1 MICLSE
7 DVTAKIASFL
17 LEKESLTLEQLDQAK
32 ASASEQQSCLIQ
44 VLIENK
50 HITQEELADEVAKLY
65 GLKRVTLFKAS
76 DVEDKA
82 YSILSEDFI
91 AENHVIPFSLTKDTI
106 KVAISDPAALSVMGN
121 VKVLS
126 SRQVETFVVTFKEVK
141 DIITKR
147 SNIQFGS
154 ASGLKNDD
162 AEESE
167 EESSEIIRYVNQIIE
182 IAISEGA
189 SDIHIEPFRN
199 KSRLR
204 YRIDGVLN
212 TQSEKLMTGFSVSS
226 ESSFLHEH
234 YAAVT
239 TRVKIMA
246 TLDISEKRLPQDGAI
261 IFKAKKTSIDL
272 RISVLPTNNGERV
285 VMRILDKGAISMSID
300 SLGFDASDLKK
311 VKSAIDAPQGMVLV
325 TGPTGS
331 GKTTTQYAA
340 LQRINREDI
349 NILTAEDPIEYNLD
363 GVAQVNVKEN
373 IGLTFAASLRSF
385 LRQDPEVILVG
396 EIRDKETVDIAVKA
410 ALTGHL
416 VFSTLHTND
425 SVSTIT
431 RLLNMGVEPYLI
443 SSSVTLIIAQRLAR
457 RICPLCKVV
466 DKSVNEDVLRSIG
479 FSIEE
484 SSRIK
489 TYKGEGCDE
498 CNGRGTKGRR
508 GIYEVLKITDRIKE
522 AILDDVSL
530 FEIEKIAEDEGL
542 VTMKEC
548 AKGHL
553 QEGEI
558 SFDEFHRVMIV

>member
-7 DVTAKIASFL
+7 DVTAKIASVL
-17 LEKESLTLEQLDQAK
+17 LEKESFTLEQLDQAK

-44 VLIENK
+44 VLIEDK
-50 HITQEELADEVAKLY
+50 YITQEELADEVAKLY

-154 ASGLKNDD
+154 VSGVKNEDV
-162 AEESE
+162 EEDK

-261 IFKAKKTSIDL
+261 VFKAKNTSIDL

-285 VMRILDKGAISMSID
+285 VMRILDKDAISMSID
-300 SLGFDASDLKK
+300 ALGFDASDLKK

-373 IGLTFAASLRSF
+373 IGLTFAATLRSF

-466 DKSVNEDVLRSIG
+466 DKSVNEDGLRSIG

-484 SSRIK
+484 STRIK

-508 GIYEVLKITDRIKE
+508 GIYEVLKITDRIQE
-522 AILDDVSL
+522 AILENVSV
-530 FEIEKIAEDEGL
+530 FEIEKIAEDDGL

>member
-7 DVTAKIASFL
+7 DVTAKISSFL
-17 LEKESLTLEQLDQAK
+17 LEKESLTLGQLDQAK

-44 VLIENK
+44 VLIDNN

-126 SRQVETFVVTFKEVK
+126 GRQVETFVVTFKEVK

-154 ASGLKNDD
+154 ASGLKNEDV
-162 AEESE
+162 EESE

-182 IAISEGA
+182 IAIDEGA
-189 SDIHIEPFRN
+189 SDIHIETFRN
-199 KSRLR
+199 SSRLR

-272 RISVLPTNNGERV
+272 RVSVLPTNNGERV

-300 SLGFDASDLKK
+300 ALGFDASDLKK

-457 RICPLCKVV
+457 RICPSCKVV
-466 DKSVNEDVLRSIG
+466 DKSVNEDALRSIG

-484 SSRIK
+484 STRIK

-498 CNGRGTKGRR
+498 CNSRGTKGRR

-522 AILDDVSL
+522 AILDEVSV
-530 FEIEKIAEDEGL
+530 FEIEKIAGDDGL

>member
-1 MICLSE
+1 MICLSK
-7 DVTAKIASFL
+7 DVTAKIVSFL
-17 LEKESLTLEQLDQAK
+17 LDKETLTSKQLEQAK
-32 ASASEQQSCLIQ
+32 SLAIEQECCLIQ
-44 VLIENK
+44 VLIENN
-50 HITQEELADEVAKLY
+50 HITQERLADEISQLY
-65 GLKRVTLFKAS
+65 DLKRVTLNKAG
-76 DVEDKA
+76 DVEDEA
-82 YSILSEDFI
+82 YSLLSEEFI
-91 AENHVIPFSLTKDTI
+91 IENNIIPFSLNKKTI
-106 KVAISDPAALSVMGN
+106 KVAISDPVALSVMGN

-126 SRQVETFVVTFKEVK
+126 GRKVETFVVTFKEIK

-147 SNIQFGS
+147 TNIQFGS
-154 ASGLKNDD
+154 TSKIKSDEIED
-162 AEESE
+162 E

-182 IAISEGA
+182 LAVSEGA
-189 SDIHIEPFRN
+189 SDIHIEPFR
-199 KSRLR
+199 KDSRLR
-204 YRIDGVLN
+204 YRVDGVLS
-212 TQSEKLMTGFSVSS
+212 TQSEKIMTGFSVSS

-261 IFKAKKTSIDL
+261 IFKSKNANIDL

-311 VKSAIDAPQGMVLV
+311 VKSAVDAPQGMVLV

-340 LQRINREDI
+340 LQRINREGI
-349 NILTAEDPIEYNLD
+349 NILTAEDPVEYNLD
-363 GVAQVNVKEN
+363 GIAQVHVKEK
-373 IGLTFAASLRSF
+373 IGLTFAAALRSF

-396 EIRDKETVDIAVKA
+396 EIRDKETVDIAIKA

-416 VFSTLHTND
+416 VLSTLHTND

-443 SSSVTLIIAQRLAR
+443 SSSLTLIIAQRLAR
-457 RICPLCKVV
+457 KICLSCKVV
-466 DKSVNEDVLRSIG
+466 DESVTGDMLKTVG
-479 FSIEE
+479 FSSEE
-484 SSRIK
+484 ATRVK
-489 TYKGEGCDE
+489 TYTGKGCDK
-498 CNGRGTKGRR
+498 CNGRGNKGRR

-522 AILDDVSL
+522 AILDSSSV
-530 FEIEKIAEDEGL
+530 FEIQKIAEDEGL

-558 SFDEFHRVMIV
+558 SFEEFHRVMIV

>member
-7 DVTAKIASFL
+7 DVTAKIASVL
-17 LEKESLTLEQLDQAK
+17 LEKESLTLGQLDQAK

-44 VLIENK
+44 ILIENK

-91 AENHVIPFSLTKDTI
+91 AENYVIPFSLTKDTI

-154 ASGLKNDD
+154 ASGLKNEDT
-162 AEESE
+162 EESE
-167 EESSEIIRYVNQIIE
+167 EESSEIIRFVNQIIE

-199 KSRLR
+199 SSRLR
-204 YRIDGVLN
+204 YRIDGVLS

-261 IFKAKKTSIDL
+261 VFKAKKTSIDL

-484 SSRIK
+484 STRIK
-489 TYKGEGCDE
+489 TYKGVGCDE

-508 GIYEVLKITDRIKE
+508 GIYEVLRITDRIKE
-522 AILDDVSL
+522 AILDNISI
-530 FEIEKIAEDEGL
+530 FEIEKIAKDDGL

-553 QEGEI
+553 QEGDI

>member
-7 DVTAKIASFL
+7 DITEKISSYL
-17 LEKESLTLEQLDQAK
+17 LDRESITLEQLNQAK
-32 ASASEQQSCLIQ
+32 ASASEQQCCLIQ
-44 VLIENK
+44 ELVESNY
-50 HITQEELADEVAKLY
+50 ITQEELADEISKLY
-65 GLKRVTLFKAS
+65 DLKRITLHKAG
-76 DVEDKA
+76 DVEDEA
-82 YSILSEDFI
+82 YSLLSEDFI
-91 AENHVIPFSLTKDTI
+91 TENHVIPFSLSKKTI

-121 VKVLS
+121 IKVLS
-126 SRQVETFVVTFKEVK
+126 GRKVETFVVTFKEIS
-141 DIITKR
+141 DIIVKR
-147 SNIQFGS
+147 TSAQFGS
-154 ASGLKNDD
+154 VEKSKSTGT
-162 AEESE
+162 EEDE

-182 IAISEGA
+182 LAVSEGA
-189 SDIHIEPFRN
+189 SDIHIEPFRTD
-199 KSRLR
+199 SRLR
-204 YRIDGVLN
+204 YRIDGVLS
-212 TQSEKLMTGFSVSS
+212 TQSEKIMTGFSVSS

-261 IFKAKKTSIDL
+261 VFKSKNANIDL

-311 VKSAIDAPQGMVLV
+311 VKSAVDAPQGMVLV

-340 LQRINREDI
+340 LQRINREGI
-349 NILTAEDPIEYNLD
+349 NILTAEDPVEYNLD
-363 GVAQVNVKEN
+363 GIAQVHVKEK
-373 IGLTFAASLRSF
+373 IGLTFAAALRSF

-396 EIRDKETVDIAVKA
+396 EIRDKETVDIAIKA

-416 VFSTLHTND
+416 VLSTLHTND

-443 SSSVTLIIAQRLAR
+443 SSSLTLIIAQRLAR
-457 RICPLCKVV
+457 KICLSCKVV
-466 DKSVNEDVLRSIG
+466 DESVTGDMLKTVG
-479 FSIEE
+479 FSSEE
-484 SSRIK
+484 ATRVK
-489 TYKGEGCDE
+489 TYTGKGCDK
-498 CNGRGTKGRR
+498 CNGRGNKGRR

-522 AILDDVSL
+522 AILDSSSV
-530 FEIEKIAEDEGL
+530 FEIQKIAEDEGL

-558 SFDEFHRVMIV
+558 SFEEFHRVMIV

>member
-17 LEKESLTLEQLDQAK
+17 LEKESLTLGQLDQAK
-32 ASASEQQSCLIQ
+32 ASDSEQQSCLIQ
-44 VLIENK
+44 LLIENK

-154 ASGLKNDD
+154 ASVLKNEDK
-162 AEESE
+162 EESE

-189 SDIHIEPFRN
+189 SDIHIEPFRK

-457 RICPLCKVV
+457 RICSSCKVV
-466 DKSVNEDVLRSIG
+466 DTSVNEDVLRSIG

-484 SSRIK
+484 STRIK

-508 GIYEVLKITDRIKE
+508 GIYEVLRITDRIKE
-522 AILDDVSL
+522 AILDNISI
-530 FEIEKIAEDEGL
+530 FEIEKIAGDDGL

-553 QEGEI
+553 QEGDI

>member
-17 LEKESLTLEQLDQAK
+17 LDKETLTLGQLDQAK
-32 ASASEQQSCLIQ
+32 ASASEQESCLIQ
-44 VLIENK
+44 ILIENN
-50 HITQEELADEVAKLY
+50 HITEEELADEVAKLY
-65 GLKRVTLFKAS
+65 GLKRVTLLKAS

-126 SRQVETFVVTFKEVK
+126 SLQVETFVVTFKEIK

-154 ASGLKNDD
+154 VSGVKNEDV
-162 AEESE
+162 EEDK

-261 IFKAKKTSIDL
+261 VFKAKKTSIDL

-311 VKSAIDAPQGMVLV
+311 VKSAIDAPQGMILV

-457 RICPLCKVV
+457 RICPSCKVV
-466 DKSVNEDVLRSIG
+466 DTSVNEDVLRSIG

-484 SSRIK
+484 STRIK

-508 GIYEVLKITDRIKE
+508 GIYEVLRITDRIKE
-522 AILDDVSL
+522 AILDNVSV
-530 FEIEKIAEDEGL
+530 FEIEKIAGDEGL

>member
-17 LEKESLTLEQLDQAK
+17 LDKETLTLGQLDQAK

-65 GLKRVTLFKAS
+65 GLKRVTLLKAS

-154 ASGLKNDD
+154 ASGLKNEDT
-162 AEESE
+162 EESE

-457 RICPLCKVV
+457 RICSLCKVV
-466 DKSVNEDVLRSIG
+466 DTSVNEDVLRSIG

-484 SSRIK
+484 STRIK

-508 GIYEVLKITDRIKE
+508 GIYEVLRITDRIKE
-522 AILDDVSL
+522 AILDNISI
-530 FEIEKIAEDEGL
+530 FEIEKIAKDDGL

>member
-7 DVTAKIASFL
+7 DVTAKIASVL
-17 LEKESLTLEQLDQAK
+17 LDEESLTLGQLDQAK

-154 ASGLKNDD
+154 VSGLKNDD
-162 AEESE
+162 VEESE
-167 EESSEIIRYVNQIIE
+167 EESSEIIRYVNQFIE

-199 KSRLR
+199 NSRLR
-204 YRIDGVLN
+204 YRIDGVLT

-226 ESSFLHEH
+226 EFSFLHEH
-234 YAAVT
+234 YAAIT

-261 IFKAKKTSIDL
+261 VFKAKKTSIDL

-300 SLGFDASDLKK
+300 VLGFDASDLKK

-340 LQRINREDI
+340 LQRINRDDI

-363 GVAQVNVKEN
+363 GVAQVQVKEN
-373 IGLTFAASLRSF
+373 IGLTFAAALRSF

-457 RICPLCKVV
+457 RICPSCKVV
-466 DKSVNEDVLRSIG
+466 DKSVNEDALRSIG

-484 SSRIK
+484 STRIK

-498 CNGRGTKGRR
+498 CNSRGTKGRR

-522 AILDDVSL
+522 AILDNVSV
-530 FEIEKIAEDEGL
+530 FEIEKIAKDDGL

>member
-7 DVTAKIASFL
+7 DVTAKIASVL
-17 LEKESLTLEQLDQAK
+17 LEKESFTLEQLDQAK

-44 VLIENK
+44 VLIEDK

-154 ASGLKNDD
+154 VSGVKNEDV
-162 AEESE
+162 EEDK

-261 IFKAKKTSIDL
+261 VFKAKNTSIDL

-285 VMRILDKGAISMSID
+285 VMRILDKDAISMSID
-300 SLGFDASDLKK
+300 ALGFDASDLKK

-373 IGLTFAASLRSF
+373 IGLTFAATLRSF

-466 DKSVNEDVLRSIG
+466 DKSVNEDGLRSIG

-484 SSRIK
+484 STRIK

-508 GIYEVLKITDRIKE
+508 GIYEVLKITDRIQE
-522 AILDDVSL
+522 AILENVSV
-530 FEIEKIAEDEGL
+530 FEIEKIAEDDGL

>member
-7 DVTAKIASFL
+7 DVTAKIASVL
-17 LEKESLTLEQLDQAK
+17 LEKESLTLGQLDQAK

-44 VLIENK
+44 VLIENN

-65 GLKRVTLFKAS
+65 GLKRVTLLKAS

-126 SRQVETFVVTFKEVK
+126 SLQVETFVVTFKEIK

-162 AEESE
+162 VEESE

-311 VKSAIDAPQGMVLV
+311 VKSAIDAPQGMILV

-410 ALTGHL
+410 ALTGQL

-457 RICPLCKVV
+457 RICPSCKVV
-466 DKSVNEDVLRSIG
+466 DTTVNEDVLRSIS

-484 SSRIK
+484 STRIK

-508 GIYEVLKITDRIKE
+508 GIYEVLRITDRIKE
-522 AILDDVSL
+522 AILDNVSV
-530 FEIEKIAEDEGL
+530 FEIEKIAGDDGL

>member
-7 DVTAKIASFL
+7 DVTAKIASVL
-17 LEKESLTLEQLDQAK
+17 LEKESFTLEQLDQAK

-44 VLIENK
+44 VLIEDK
-50 HITQEELADEVAKLY
+50 YITQEELADEVAKLY
-65 GLKRVTLFKAS
+65 GLKRVTLLKAS

-154 ASGLKNDD
+154 ASGLKNEDV
-162 AEESE
+162 EESE

-261 IFKAKKTSIDL
+261 VFKAKKTSIDL

-457 RICPLCKVV
+457 RICPSCKVV
-466 DKSVNEDVLRSIG
+466 DTSVNEDVLRSIG

-484 SSRIK
+484 STRIK

-508 GIYEVLKITDRIKE
+508 GIYEVLRITDRIKE
-522 AILDDVSL
+522 AILDNISV
-530 FEIEKIAEDEGL
+530 FEIEKIAKDDGL

>member
-1 MICLSE
+1 MICLSK
-7 DVTAKIASFL
+7 DVTAKIVSFL
-17 LEKESLTLEQLDQAK
+17 LDKETLTSKQLEQAK
-32 ASASEQQSCLIQ
+32 SLAIEQECCLIQ
-44 VLIENK
+44 VLIENN
-50 HITQEELADEVAKLY
+50 HITQERLADEISQLY
-65 GLKRVTLFKAS
+65 DLKRVTLNKAG
-76 DVEDKA
+76 DVEDEA
-82 YSILSEDFI
+82 YSLLSEEFI
-91 AENHVIPFSLTKDTI
+91 IENNIVPFSLNKKTI
-106 KVAISDPAALSVMGN
+106 KVAISDPVALSVMGN

-126 SRQVETFVVTFKEVK
+126 GRKVETFVVTFKEIK

-147 SNIQFGS
+147 TNIQFGS
-154 ASGLKNDD
+154 TSKIKSDEIED
-162 AEESE
+162 E

-182 IAISEGA
+182 LAVSEGA
-189 SDIHIEPFRN
+189 SDIHIEPFR
-199 KSRLR
+199 KDSRLR
-204 YRIDGVLN
+204 YRVDGVLS
-212 TQSEKLMTGFSVSS
+212 TQSEKIMTGFSVSS

-261 IFKAKKTSIDL
+261 IFKSKNANIDL

-311 VKSAIDAPQGMVLV
+311 VKSAVDAPQGMVLV

-340 LQRINREDI
+340 LQRINREGI
-349 NILTAEDPIEYNLD
+349 NILTAEDPVEYNLD
-363 GVAQVNVKEN
+363 GIAQVHVKEK
-373 IGLTFAASLRSF
+373 IGLTFAAALRSF

-396 EIRDKETVDIAVKA
+396 EIRDKETVDIAIKA

-416 VFSTLHTND
+416 VLSTLHTND

-443 SSSVTLIIAQRLAR
+443 SSSLTLIIAQRLAR
-457 RICPLCKVV
+457 KICLSCKVV
-466 DKSVNEDVLRSIG
+466 DESVTGDMLKTVG
-479 FSIEE
+479 FSSEE
-484 SSRIK
+484 ATRVK
-489 TYKGEGCDE
+489 TYTGKGCDK
-498 CNGRGTKGRR
+498 CNGRGNKGRR

-522 AILDDVSL
+522 AILDSSSV
-530 FEIEKIAEDEGL
+530 FEIQKIAEDEGL

-558 SFDEFHRVMIV
+558 SFEEFHRVMIV

>member
-17 LEKESLTLEQLDQAK
+17 LDKETLTLGQLDQAK

-44 VLIENK
+44 VLIENN

-65 GLKRVTLFKAS
+65 GLKRVTLLKAS

-126 SRQVETFVVTFKEVK
+126 SLQVETFVVTFKEIK

-162 AEESE
+162 VEESE

-199 KSRLR
+199 NSRLR

-457 RICPLCKVV
+457 RICPSCKVV
-466 DKSVNEDVLRSIG
+466 DTSVNEDILRSIG

-484 SSRIK
+484 STRIK

-498 CNGRGTKGRR
+498 CNGRGSKGRR

-522 AILDDVSL
+522 AILDEVSV
-530 FEIEKIAEDEGL
+530 FEIEKIAGDDGL

>member
-7 DVTAKIASFL
+7 DVTAKIASVL
-17 LEKESLTLEQLDQAK
+17 LEKESLTLGQLDQAK

-44 VLIENK
+44 ILIENN

-65 GLKRVTLFKAS
+65 GLKRVTLLKAS

-154 ASGLKNDD
+154 ASGVKNED

-300 SLGFDASDLKK
+300 ALGFDASDLKK

-466 DKSVNEDVLRSIG
+466 DTSVNEDVLRSIG

-484 SSRIK
+484 STRIK

-508 GIYEVLKITDRIKE
+508 GIYEVLRITDRIKE
-522 AILDDVSL
+522 AILDNVSV
-530 FEIEKIAEDEGL
+530 FEIEKIAGDEGL

>member
-7 DVTAKIASFL
+7 DVTAKISSVL
-17 LEKESLTLEQLDQAK
+17 LEKESLTLGQLDQAK

-44 VLIENK
+44 ILIENN

-65 GLKRVTLFKAS
+65 GLKRVTLLKAS

-154 ASGLKNDD
+154 ASGLKNEDT
-162 AEESE
+162 EESE
-167 EESSEIIRYVNQIIE
+167 EESSEIIRFVNQIIE

-261 IFKAKKTSIDL
+261 VFKAKKTSIDL

-311 VKSAIDAPQGMVLV
+311 VKSAIDAPQGMILV

-457 RICPLCKVV
+457 RICPSCKVV
-466 DKSVNEDVLRSIG
+466 DTTVNEDVLRSIS

-484 SSRIK
+484 STRIK

-508 GIYEVLKITDRIKE
+508 GIYEVLRITDRIKE
-522 AILDDVSL
+522 AILDNVSV
-530 FEIEKIAEDEGL
+530 FEIEKIAGDDGL

>member
-1 MICLSE
+1 
-7 DVTAKIASFL
+7 
-17 LEKESLTLEQLDQAK
+17 
-32 ASASEQQSCLIQ
+32 
-44 VLIENK
+44 
-50 HITQEELADEVAKLY
+50 
-65 GLKRVTLFKAS
+65 
-76 DVEDKA
+76 
-82 YSILSEDFI
+82 
-91 AENHVIPFSLTKDTI
+91 
-106 KVAISDPAALSVMGN
+106 
-121 VKVLS
+121 
-126 SRQVETFVVTFKEVK
+126 
-141 DIITKR
+141 
-147 SNIQFGS
+147 
-154 ASGLKNDD
+154 
-162 AEESE
+162 
-167 EESSEIIRYVNQIIE
+167 
-182 IAISEGA
+182 
-189 SDIHIEPFRN
+189 
-199 KSRLR
+199 LR
-204 YRIDGVLN
+204 YRIDGVLT

-226 ESSFLHEH
+226 EFSFLHKH

-261 IFKAKKTSIDL
+261 VFKTKNTSIDL

-300 SLGFDASDLKK
+300 VLGFDASDLKK

-340 LQRINREDI
+340 LQRINRDDI

-363 GVAQVNVKEN
+363 GVAQVQVKEN
-373 IGLTFAASLRSF
+373 IGLTFAATLRSF

-457 RICPLCKVV
+457 RICPSCKVV
-466 DKSVNEDVLRSIG
+466 DKSVNEDALRSIG

-484 SSRIK
+484 STRIK

-498 CNGRGTKGRR
+498 CNSRGTKGRR
-508 GIYEVLKITDRIKE
+508 GIYEVLKITDRIQE
-522 AILDDVSL
+522 AILDNVSVL
-530 FEIEKIAEDEGL
+530 EIEKIAKDGGL

>member
-7 DVTAKIASFL
+7 DVTAKIASVL
-17 LEKESLTLEQLDQAK
+17 LEKESLTLVQLDQAK

-65 GLKRVTLFKAS
+65 GLKRVTLFKAG

-91 AENHVIPFSLTKDTI
+91 AENHVIPFSLTKDII
-106 KVAISDPAALSVMGN
+106 KIAISDPAALSVMGN

-141 DIITKR
+141 DIISKH

-154 ASGLKNDD
+154 ASGLKNEDV
-162 AEESE
+162 EEDK

-182 IAISEGA
+182 IAISDGA

-199 KSRLR
+199 SSRLR

-212 TQSEKLMTGFSVSS
+212 TQSEKLMIGFSVSS

-261 IFKAKKTSIDL
+261 VFKAKKTSVDL

-285 VMRILDKGAISMSID
+285 VMRILDKDAISMSID
-300 SLGFDASDLKK
+300 ALGFDASDLKK

-349 NILTAEDPIEYNLD
+349 NILTVEDPIEYNLD

-373 IGLTFAASLRSF
+373 IGLTFSATLRSF

-425 SVSTIT
+425 SISTIT

-457 RICPLCKVV
+457 RICPSCKVV
-466 DKSVNEDVLRSIG
+466 DTSASEDVLHSVG

-484 SSRIK
+484 STRIK
-489 TYKGEGCDE
+489 TYKGEGCAE
-498 CNGRGTKGRR
+498 CNDRGTKGRR
-508 GIYEVLKITDRIKE
+508 GIYEVLKITGRIRE
-522 AILDDVSL
+522 AILDGVSVV
-530 FEIEKIAEDEGL
+530 EIEKIAEDEGL
-542 VTMKEC
+542 VTMKKY

-553 QEGEI
+553 QEGQI
-558 SFDEFHRVMIV
+558 SLDEFHRVMIV

>member
-1 MICLSE
+1 MICLSD

-32 ASASEQQSCLIQ
+32 ASASEKQSCLIQ
-44 VLIENK
+44 VLIENN
-50 HITQEELADEVAKLY
+50 HITEEELADEVAKLY
-65 GLKRVTLFKAS
+65 GLKRVTLLKAS

-154 ASGLKNDD
+154 ASGVKNEDT
-162 AEESE
+162 EESE

-272 RISVLPTNNGERV
+272 RISVLPTNKGERV

-300 SLGFDASDLKK
+300 ALGFDASDLKK

>member
-17 LEKESLTLEQLDQAK
+17 LDKETLTLGQLDQAK

-44 VLIENK
+44 VLIEDK

-154 ASGLKNDD
+154 VSGVKNED
-162 AEESE
+162 AEEDK

-261 IFKAKKTSIDL
+261 VFKAKKTSIDL

-349 NILTAEDPIEYNLD
+349 NILTVEDPIEYNLD

-396 EIRDKETVDIAVKA
+396 EIRDKETVDIAIKA

-457 RICPLCKVV
+457 RICPSCKVV
-466 DKSVNEDVLRSIG
+466 DTSVNEDILRSIG

-484 SSRIK
+484 STRIK

-498 CNGRGTKGRR
+498 CNGRGSKGRR

-522 AILDDVSL
+522 AILDEVSI
-530 FEIEKIAEDEGL
+530 FEIEKIAGDDGL

>member
-1 MICLSE
+1 MKRY
-7 DVTAKIASFL
+7 TIA
-17 LEKESLTLEQLDQAK
+17 LTLLLALINTGCEDKTVVAASGDPMWVILNHVK
-32 ASASEQQSCLIQ
+32 ADKRQQF
-44 VLIENK
+44 
-50 HITQEELADEVAKLY
+50 EEFAYEVAKLY
-65 GLKRVTLFKAS
+65 GLKRITLFKTS

-154 ASGLKNDD
+154 ASGLKNKDV
-162 AEESE
+162 EEDK

-199 KSRLR
+199 NSRLR

-285 VMRILDKGAISMSID
+285 VMRILDKGAISIRHRYG
-300 SLGFDASDLKK
+300 LLE
-311 VKSAIDAPQGMVLV
+311 ILLI
-325 TGPTGS
+325 TGITPDFPS
-331 GKTTTQYAA
+331 KA
-340 LQRINREDI
+340 
-349 NILTAEDPIEYNLD
+349 ILTAAFPTAY
-363 GVAQVNVKEN
+363 ACF
-373 IGLTFAASLRSF
+373 T
-385 LRQDPEVILVG
+385 
-396 EIRDKETVDIAVKA
+396 
-410 ALTGHL
+410 
-416 VFSTLHTND
+416 STD
-425 SVSTIT
+425 
-431 RLLNMGVEPYLI
+431 
-443 SSSVTLIIAQRLAR
+443 
-457 RICPLCKVV
+457 
-466 DKSVNEDVLRSIG
+466 
-479 FSIEE
+479 
-484 SSRIK
+484 
-489 TYKGEGCDE
+489 
-498 CNGRGTKGRR
+498 
-508 GIYEVLKITDRIKE
+508 E
-522 AILDDVSL
+522 AICL
-530 FEIEKIAEDEGL
+530 AER
-542 VTMKEC
+542 C
-548 AKGHL
+548 
-553 QEGEI
+553 
-558 SFDEFHRVMIV
+558 R

>member
-1 MICLSE
+1 MICLSK
-7 DVTAKIASFL
+7 DVTAKIVSFL
-17 LEKESLTLEQLDQAK
+17 LDKETLTSKQLEQAK
-32 ASASEQQSCLIQ
+32 SLAIEQECCLIQ
-44 VLIENK
+44 VLIENN
-50 HITQEELADEVAKLY
+50 HITQERLADEISQLY
-65 GLKRVTLFKAS
+65 DLKRVTLNKAG
-76 DVEDKA
+76 DVEDEA
-82 YSILSEDFI
+82 YSLLSEEFI
-91 AENHVIPFSLTKDTI
+91 IENNIVPFSLNKKTI
-106 KVAISDPAALSVMGN
+106 KVAISDPVALSVMGN

-126 SRQVETFVVTFKEVK
+126 GRKVETFVVTFKEIK

-147 SNIQFGS
+147 TNIQFGS
-154 ASGLKNDD
+154 TSKIKSDEIED
-162 AEESE
+162 E

-182 IAISEGA
+182 LAVSEGA
-189 SDIHIEPFRN
+189 SDIHIEPFR
-199 KSRLR
+199 KDSRLR
-204 YRIDGVLN
+204 YRVDGVLS
-212 TQSEKLMTGFSVSS
+212 TQSEKIMTGFSVSS

-261 IFKAKKTSIDL
+261 VFKSKNANIDL

-311 VKSAIDAPQGMVLV
+311 VKSAVDAPQGMVLV

-340 LQRINREDI
+340 LQRINREGI
-349 NILTAEDPIEYNLD
+349 NILTAEDPVEYNLD
-363 GVAQVNVKEN
+363 GIAQVHVKEK
-373 IGLTFAASLRSF
+373 IGLTFAAALRSF

-396 EIRDKETVDIAVKA
+396 EIRDKETVDIAIKA

-416 VFSTLHTND
+416 VLSTLHTND

-443 SSSVTLIIAQRLAR
+443 SSSLTLIIAQRLAR
-457 RICPLCKVV
+457 KICLSCKVV
-466 DKSVNEDVLRSIG
+466 DESVTGDMLKTVG
-479 FSIEE
+479 FSSEE
-484 SSRIK
+484 ATRVK
-489 TYKGEGCDE
+489 TYTGKGCDK
-498 CNGRGTKGRR
+498 CNGRGNKGRR

-522 AILDDVSL
+522 AILDSSSV
-530 FEIEKIAEDEGL
+530 FEIQKIAEDEGL

-558 SFDEFHRVMIV
+558 SFEEFHRVMIV

>member
-1 MICLSE
+1 MIYLSE
-7 DVTAKIASFL
+7 DVTAKISSFL
-17 LEKESLTLEQLDQAK
+17 LEKESLTLGQLDQAR

-44 VLIENK
+44 VLIDNK
-50 HITQEELADEVAKLY
+50 HISQEELADEVAKLY

-106 KVAISDPAALSVMGN
+106 KVAISDPAALSLMGN

-126 SRQVETFVVTFKEVK
+126 NRQVETFVVTFKEVK

-154 ASGLKNDD
+154 ASGLKNEDE
-162 AEESE
+162 EESE
-167 EESSEIIRYVNQIIE
+167 EGSSEIIRYVNQIIE
-182 IAISEGA
+182 IAINEGA

-199 KSRLR
+199 NSRLR

-234 YAAVT
+234 YSAVT

-246 TLDISEKRLPQDGAI
+246 TLDISEKRLPQDGSI
-261 IFKAKKTSIDL
+261 VFKAKKISIDL
-272 RISVLPTNNGERV
+272 RISILPTNNGERV

-373 IGLTFAASLRSF
+373 IGLSFAATLRSF

-457 RICPLCKVV
+457 RICPSCKVV
-466 DKSVNEDVLRSIG
+466 DTSVNEDVLRSIG

-484 SSRIK
+484 STRIK

-498 CNGRGTKGRR
+498 CNGRGSKGRR

-522 AILDDVSL
+522 AILDEVSV
-530 FEIEKIAEDEGL
+530 FEIEKIAGDDGL
-542 VTMKEC
+542 VTMKEY

>member
-1 MICLSE
+1 MICLSK
-7 DVTAKIASFL
+7 DVTAKIVSFL
-17 LEKESLTLEQLDQAK
+17 LDKETLTSKQLEQAK
-32 ASASEQQSCLIQ
+32 SLAIEQECCLIQ
-44 VLIENK
+44 VLIENN
-50 HITQEELADEVAKLY
+50 HITQERLADEISQLY
-65 GLKRVTLFKAS
+65 DLKRVTLNKAS
-76 DVEDKA
+76 DVEDEA
-82 YSILSEDFI
+82 YSLLSEEFI
-91 AENHVIPFSLTKDTI
+91 IENNIIPFSLNKKTI
-106 KVAISDPAALSVMGN
+106 KVAISDPVALSVMGN

-126 SRQVETFVVTFKEVK
+126 GRKVETFVVTFKEIK

-147 SNIQFGS
+147 TNIQFGS
-154 ASGLKNDD
+154 TSKIKSDEIED
-162 AEESE
+162 E

-182 IAISEGA
+182 LAVSEGA
-189 SDIHIEPFRN
+189 SDIHIEPFR
-199 KSRLR
+199 KDSRLR
-204 YRIDGVLN
+204 YRVDGVLS
-212 TQSEKLMTGFSVSS
+212 TQSEKIMTGFSVSS

-261 IFKAKKTSIDL
+261 VFKSKNANIDL

-311 VKSAIDAPQGMVLV
+311 VKSAVDAPQGMVLV

-340 LQRINREDI
+340 LQRINREGI
-349 NILTAEDPIEYNLD
+349 NILTAEDPVEYNLD
-363 GVAQVNVKEN
+363 GIAQVHVKEN
-373 IGLTFAASLRSF
+373 IGLTFAAALRSF

-396 EIRDKETVDIAVKA
+396 EIRDKETVDIAIKA

-416 VFSTLHTND
+416 VLSTLHTND

-431 RLLNMGVEPYLI
+431 RLLNMGVESYLI
-443 SSSVTLIIAQRLAR
+443 SSSLTLIIAQRLAR
-457 RICPLCKVV
+457 KICPSCKVV
-466 DKSVNEDVLRSIG
+466 DESVNADMLRSIG
-479 FSIEE
+479 FSSEE
-484 SSRIK
+484 ATRVK
-489 TYKGEGCDE
+489 TYIGEGCDK
-498 CNGRGTKGRR
+498 CNGRGSKGRR
-508 GIYEVLKITDRIKE
+508 GIYEVLKITDRIQE
-522 AILDDVSL
+522 AILDSSPV
-530 FEIEKIAEDEGL
+530 FEIQKIAEDEGL

-558 SFDEFHRVMIV
+558 SFEEFHRVMIV

>member
-1 MICLSE
+1 MIHLSE
-7 DVTAKIASFL
+7 DVTVKIASFL

-32 ASASEQQSCLIQ
+32 VSASEKQCGLIE

-65 GLKRVTLFKAS
+65 GLKRITLLKAS

-91 AENHVIPFSLTKDTI
+91 AENHVIPFSLTKNII

-126 SRQVETFVVTFKEVK
+126 GRQVETFVVTFKEIK
-141 DIITKR
+141 DIITRR

-154 ASGLKNDD
+154 ASGLKNED
-162 AEESE
+162 AEEGE

-189 SDIHIEPFRN
+189 SDIHIERFRN
-199 KSRLR
+199 SSRLR

-226 ESSFLHEH
+226 EFSFLHEH

-261 IFKAKKTSIDL
+261 VFKAKNTSVDL
-272 RISVLPTNNGERV
+272 RISILPTNNGERV

-300 SLGFDASDLKK
+300 TLGFDASNLKK

-349 NILTAEDPIEYNLD
+349 NILTAEDPVEYNLD
-363 GVAQVNVKEN
+363 GVAQVQVKEN
-373 IGLTFAASLRSF
+373 IGLTFAVALRSF

-443 SSSVTLIIAQRLAR
+443 SSSLTLILAQRLAR
-457 RICPLCKVV
+457 RICPSCKVV
-466 DKSVNEDVLRSIG
+466 DESVNEDVLRSIG

-484 SSRIK
+484 STRIK
-489 TYKGEGCDE
+489 TYKGKGCNE
-498 CNGRGTKGRR
+498 CNDRGTKGRR
-508 GIYEVLKITDRIKE
+508 GIYEVLKITERIQE
-522 AILDDVSL
+522 AILDEVSVL
-530 FEIEKIAEDEGL
+530 EIEKIAKDEGL

>member
-1 MICLSE
+1 MICLSK
-7 DVTAKIASFL
+7 DVTAKIVSFL
-17 LEKESLTLEQLDQAK
+17 LDKETLTSKQLEQAK
-32 ASASEQQSCLIQ
+32 SLAIEQECCLIQ
-44 VLIENK
+44 VLIENN
-50 HITQEELADEVAKLY
+50 HITQERLADEISQLY
-65 GLKRVTLFKAS
+65 DLKRITLNKAG
-76 DVEDKA
+76 DVEDEA
-82 YSILSEDFI
+82 YSLLSEEFI
-91 AENHVIPFSLTKDTI
+91 IENNIVPFSLNKKTI
-106 KVAISDPAALSVMGN
+106 KVAISDPVALSVMGN

-126 SRQVETFVVTFKEVK
+126 GRKVETFVVTFKEIK

-147 SNIQFGS
+147 TNIQFGS
-154 ASGLKNDD
+154 TSKIKSDEIED
-162 AEESE
+162 E

-182 IAISEGA
+182 LAVSEGA
-189 SDIHIEPFRN
+189 SDIHIEPFR
-199 KSRLR
+199 KDSRLR
-204 YRIDGVLN
+204 YRVDGVLS
-212 TQSEKLMTGFSVSS
+212 TQSEKIMTGFSVSS

-261 IFKAKKTSIDL
+261 IFKSKNANIDL

-311 VKSAIDAPQGMVLV
+311 VKSAVDAPQGMVLV

-340 LQRINREDI
+340 LQRINREGI
-349 NILTAEDPIEYNLD
+349 NILTAEDPVEYNLD
-363 GVAQVNVKEN
+363 GIAQVHVKEK
-373 IGLTFAASLRSF
+373 IGLTFAAALRSF

-396 EIRDKETVDIAVKA
+396 EIRDKETVDIAIKA

-416 VFSTLHTND
+416 VLSTLHTND

-443 SSSVTLIIAQRLAR
+443 SSSLTLIIAQRLAR
-457 RICPLCKVV
+457 KICLSCKVV
-466 DKSVNEDVLRSIG
+466 DESVTGDMLKTVG
-479 FSIEE
+479 FSSEE
-484 SSRIK
+484 ATRVK
-489 TYKGEGCDE
+489 TYTGKGCDK
-498 CNGRGTKGRR
+498 CNGRGNKGRR

-522 AILDDVSL
+522 AILDSSSV
-530 FEIEKIAEDEGL
+530 FEIQKIAEDEGL

-558 SFDEFHRVMIV
+558 SFEEFHRVMIV

>member
-17 LEKESLTLEQLDQAK
+17 LEKEALTLEQLDQAK
-32 ASASEQQSCLIQ
+32 AWTSEQQSCLIQ
-44 VLIENK
+44 VLIENN
-50 HITQEELADEVAKLY
+50 HITEEELADEVAKLY
-65 GLKRVTLFKAS
+65 GLKRVTLLKAS

-154 ASGLKNDD
+154 ASGLKNEDT
-162 AEESE
+162 EESE

-300 SLGFDASDLKK
+300 TLGFDTSDLKK

-457 RICPLCKVV
+457 RICPSCKVV
-466 DKSVNEDVLRSIG
+466 DTSVNEDVLRSIG

-484 SSRIK
+484 STRIK

-508 GIYEVLKITDRIKE
+508 GIYEVLRITERIKE
-522 AILDDVSL
+522 AILDNISV
-530 FEIEKIAEDEGL
+530 FEIEKIAKDDGL

>member
-1 MICLSE
+1 MICLSK
-7 DVTAKIASFL
+7 DVTSKIVSFL
-17 LEKESLTLEQLDQAK
+17 LDKETLTSKQLEQAK
-32 ASASEQQSCLIQ
+32 SLAIEQECCLIQ
-44 VLIENK
+44 VLIENN
-50 HITQEELADEVAKLY
+50 HITQERLADEISQLY
-65 GLKRVTLFKAS
+65 DLKRVTLNKAS
-76 DVEDKA
+76 DVEDEA
-82 YSILSEDFI
+82 YSLLSEEFI
-91 AENHVIPFSLTKDTI
+91 IENNIIPFSLNKKTI
-106 KVAISDPAALSVMGN
+106 KVAISDPVALSVMGN

-126 SRQVETFVVTFKEVK
+126 GRKVETFVVTFKEIK

-147 SNIQFGS
+147 TNIQFGS
-154 ASGLKNDD
+154 TSKIKSDEIED
-162 AEESE
+162 E

-182 IAISEGA
+182 LAVSEGA
-189 SDIHIEPFRN
+189 SDIHIEPFR
-199 KSRLR
+199 KDSRLR
-204 YRIDGVLN
+204 YRVDGVLS
-212 TQSEKLMTGFSVSS
+212 TQSEKIMTGFSVSS

-261 IFKAKKTSIDL
+261 VFKSKNANIDL

-311 VKSAIDAPQGMVLV
+311 VKSAVDAPQGMVLV

-340 LQRINREDI
+340 LQRINREGI
-349 NILTAEDPIEYNLD
+349 NILTAEDPVEYNLD
-363 GVAQVNVKEN
+363 GIAQVHVKEK
-373 IGLTFAASLRSF
+373 IGLTFAAALRSF

-396 EIRDKETVDIAVKA
+396 EIRDKETVDIAIKA

-416 VFSTLHTND
+416 VLSTLHTND

-443 SSSVTLIIAQRLAR
+443 SSSLTLIIAQRLAR
-457 RICPLCKVV
+457 KICLSCKVV
-466 DKSVNEDVLRSIG
+466 DESVTGDMLKTVG
-479 FSIEE
+479 FSSEE
-484 SSRIK
+484 ATRVK
-489 TYKGEGCDE
+489 TYTGKGCDK
-498 CNGRGTKGRR
+498 CNGRGNKGRR

-522 AILDDVSL
+522 AILDSSSV
-530 FEIEKIAEDEGL
+530 FEIQKIAEDEGL

-558 SFDEFHRVMIV
+558 SFEEFHRVMIV

>member
-1 MICLSE
+1 MICLSK
-7 DVTAKIASFL
+7 DVTAKIVSFL
-17 LEKESLTLEQLDQAK
+17 LDKETLTSKQLEQAK
-32 ASASEQQSCLIQ
+32 SLAIEQECCLIQ
-44 VLIENK
+44 VLIENN
-50 HITQEELADEVAKLY
+50 HITQERLADEISQLY
-65 GLKRVTLFKAS
+65 DLKRITLNKAG
-76 DVEDKA
+76 DVEDEA
-82 YSILSEDFI
+82 YSLLSEEFI
-91 AENHVIPFSLTKDTI
+91 IENNIIPFSLNKKTI
-106 KVAISDPAALSVMGN
+106 KVAISDPVALSVMGN

-126 SRQVETFVVTFKEVK
+126 GRKVETFVVTFKEIK

-147 SNIQFGS
+147 TNIQFGS
-154 ASGLKNDD
+154 TSKIKSDEIED
-162 AEESE
+162 E

-182 IAISEGA
+182 LAVSEGA
-189 SDIHIEPFRN
+189 SDIHIEPFR
-199 KSRLR
+199 KDSRLR
-204 YRIDGVLN
+204 YRVDGVLS
-212 TQSEKLMTGFSVSS
+212 TQSEKIMTGFSVSS

-261 IFKAKKTSIDL
+261 IFKSKNANIDL

-311 VKSAIDAPQGMVLV
+311 VKSAVDAPQGMVLV

-340 LQRINREDI
+340 LQRINREGI
-349 NILTAEDPIEYNLD
+349 NILTAEDPVEYNLD
-363 GVAQVNVKEN
+363 GIAQVHVKEK
-373 IGLTFAASLRSF
+373 IGLTFAAALRSF

-396 EIRDKETVDIAVKA
+396 EIRDKETVDIAIKA

-416 VFSTLHTND
+416 VLSTLHTND

-443 SSSVTLIIAQRLAR
+443 SSSLTLIIAQRLAR
-457 RICPLCKVV
+457 KICLSCKVV
-466 DKSVNEDVLRSIG
+466 DESVTGDMLKTVG
-479 FSIEE
+479 FSSEE
-484 SSRIK
+484 ATRVK
-489 TYKGEGCDE
+489 TYTGKGCDK
-498 CNGRGTKGRR
+498 CNGRGNKGRR

-522 AILDDVSL
+522 AILDSSSV
-530 FEIEKIAEDEGL
+530 FEIQKIAEDEGL

-558 SFDEFHRVMIV
+558 SFEEFHRVMIV

>member
-7 DVTAKIASFL
+7 DITGKIVSFL
-17 LEKESLTLEQLDQAK
+17 LDKESLTLKQLDQAK
-32 ASASEQQSCLIQ
+32 ASSSELECSLIQ
-44 VLIENK
+44 VLIEDN
-50 HITQEELADEVAKLY
+50 HITQEELADEISKLY
-65 GLKRVTLFKAS
+65 GLKRITLHKAS

-82 YSILSEDFI
+82 YSLLNEDFI
-91 AENHVIPFSLTKDTI
+91 IENHIIPFSLSKKII
-106 KVAISDPAALSVMGN
+106 KVAISDPAALNVMGN

-126 SRQVETFVVTFKEVK
+126 GRQVETFVVTFKEIK

-147 SNIQFGS
+147 TNIQFGS
-154 ASGLKNDD
+154 TSKIKSDEIED
-162 AEESE
+162 E

-182 IAISEGA
+182 LAVSEGA
-189 SDIHIEPFRN
+189 SDIHIEPFR
-199 KSRLR
+199 KDSRLR
-204 YRIDGVLN
+204 YRVDGVLS
-212 TQSEKLMTGFSVSS
+212 TQSEKIMTGFSVSS

-261 IFKAKKTSIDL
+261 VFKSKNANIDL

-311 VKSAIDAPQGMVLV
+311 VKSAVDAPQGMVLV

-340 LQRINREDI
+340 LQRINREGI
-349 NILTAEDPIEYNLD
+349 NILTAEDPVEYNLD
-363 GVAQVNVKEN
+363 GIAQVHVKEK
-373 IGLTFAASLRSF
+373 IGLTFAAALRSF

-396 EIRDKETVDIAVKA
+396 EIRDKETVDIAIKA

-416 VFSTLHTND
+416 VLSTLHTND

-443 SSSVTLIIAQRLAR
+443 SSSLTLIIAQRLAR
-457 RICPLCKVV
+457 KICLSCKVV
-466 DKSVNEDVLRSIG
+466 DESVTGDMLKTVG
-479 FSIEE
+479 FSSEE
-484 SSRIK
+484 ATRVK
-489 TYKGEGCDE
+489 TYTGKGCDK
-498 CNGRGTKGRR
+498 CNGRGNKGRR

-522 AILDDVSL
+522 AILDSSSV
-530 FEIEKIAEDEGL
+530 FEIQKIAEDEGL

-558 SFDEFHRVMIV
+558 SFEEFHRVMIV

>member
-1 MICLSE
+1 
-7 DVTAKIASFL
+7 
-17 LEKESLTLEQLDQAK
+17 
-32 ASASEQQSCLIQ
+32 
-44 VLIENK
+44 VLIEDN
-50 HITQEELADEVAKLY
+50 HITQEELADEISKLY
-65 GLKRVTLFKAS
+65 GLKRITLHKAS

-82 YSILSEDFI
+82 YSLLNEDFI
-91 AENHVIPFSLTKDTI
+91 IENHIIPFSLSKKII
-106 KVAISDPAALSVMGN
+106 KVAISDPAALNVMGN

-126 SRQVETFVVTFKEVK
+126 GRQVETFVVTFKEIK

-147 SNIQFGS
+147 TNTQFGS
-154 ASGLKNDD
+154 VKKLKTDD
-162 AEESE
+162 TDEDKEEL
-167 EESSEIIRYVNQIIE
+167 SEIIRYVNQIIE
-182 IAISEGA
+182 LAVNEGA
-189 SDIHIEPFRN
+189 SDIHIEPFR
-199 KSRLR
+199 KDSRLR
-204 YRIDGVLN
+204 YRVDGVLS
-212 TQSEKLMTGFSVSS
+212 TQSEKIMTGFSVSS

-261 IFKAKKTSIDL
+261 VFKSKNANIDL

-311 VKSAIDAPQGMVLV
+311 VKSAVDAPQGMVLV

-340 LQRINREDI
+340 LQRINREGI
-349 NILTAEDPIEYNLD
+349 NILTAEDPVEYNLD
-363 GVAQVNVKEN
+363 GIAQVHVKEK
-373 IGLTFAASLRSF
+373 IGLTFAAALRSF

-396 EIRDKETVDIAVKA
+396 EIRDKETVDIAIKA

-416 VFSTLHTND
+416 VLSTLHTND

-443 SSSVTLIIAQRLAR
+443 SSSLTLIIAQRLAR
-457 RICPLCKVV
+457 KICLSCKVV
-466 DKSVNEDVLRSIG
+466 DESVTGDMLKTVG
-479 FSIEE
+479 FSSEE
-484 SSRIK
+484 ATRVK
-489 TYKGEGCDE
+489 TYTGKGCDK
-498 CNGRGTKGRR
+498 CNGRGNKGRR

-522 AILDDVSL
+522 AILDSSSV
-530 FEIEKIAEDEGL
+530 FEIQKIAEDEGL

-558 SFDEFHRVMIV
+558 SFEEFHRVMIV

>member
-17 LEKESLTLEQLDQAK
+17 LDKETLTLGQLDQAK

-65 GLKRVTLFKAS
+65 GLKRVTLLKAS

-154 ASGLKNDD
+154 ASGLKNEDE
-162 AEESE
+162 EESE

-300 SLGFDASDLKK
+300 ALGFDASDLKK

-457 RICPLCKVV
+457 RICPSCKVV
-466 DKSVNEDVLRSIG
+466 DTSVNEDVLRSIG

-484 SSRIK
+484 STRIK

-508 GIYEVLKITDRIKE
+508 GIYEVLRITDRIKE
-522 AILDDVSL
+522 AILDNISV
-530 FEIEKIAEDEGL
+530 FEIEKIAKDDGL

>member
-7 DVTAKIASFL
+7 DVTAKIASVL
-17 LEKESLTLEQLDQAK
+17 LEKESLTLGQLDQAK

-44 VLIENK
+44 VLIENN
-50 HITQEELADEVAKLY
+50 HITEEELADEVAKLY
-65 GLKRVTLFKAS
+65 GLKRVTLLKAS

-154 ASGLKNDD
+154 ASGVKNED

-182 IAISEGA
+182 IAINEGA

-373 IGLTFAASLRSF
+373 IGLTFAATLRSF

-457 RICPLCKVV
+457 RICPSCKVV
-466 DKSVNEDVLRSIG
+466 DTSVNEDVLRSIG

-484 SSRIK
+484 STRIK

-508 GIYEVLKITDRIKE
+508 GIYEVLRITDRIKE
-522 AILDDVSL
+522 AILDNISI
-530 FEIEKIAEDEGL
+530 FEIEKIAKDDGL

-553 QEGEI
+553 QEGDI